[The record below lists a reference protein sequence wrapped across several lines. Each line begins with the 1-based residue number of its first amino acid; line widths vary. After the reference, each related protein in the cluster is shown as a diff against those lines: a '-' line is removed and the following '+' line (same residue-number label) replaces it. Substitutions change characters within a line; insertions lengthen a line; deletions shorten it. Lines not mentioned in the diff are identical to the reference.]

1 MVESSLRTVSVNLS
15 SKNLLR
21 KRRSAVLFTFI
32 MLIASYSAIEFGSW
46 EALATTDD
54 DGDGLTYG
62 LEFIIN
68 TQPQDWDSDND
79 GLPDGWEWQYGLD
92 PLSSSGINGSVG
104 DPDGD

>member
-1 MVESSLRTVSVNLS
+1 MQSVSVFSTDKELLS
-15 SKNLLR
+15 
-21 KRRSAVLFTFI
+21 KRRSACLFTLI
-32 MLIASYSAIEFGSW
+32 MLLASYSAIEFGSW

-79 GLPDGWEWQYGLD
+79 GLPD
-92 PLSSSGINGSVG
+92 
-104 DPDGD
+104 

>member
-1 MVESSLRTVSVNLS
+1 LERSGLRVVSVNFTD
-15 SKNLLR
+15 KILLR
-21 KRRSAVLFTFI
+21 KRRSAILFTSI
-32 MLIASYSAIEFGSW
+32 MLLASYSAIEFGSW
-46 EALATTDD
+46 EALATSDD

-92 PLSSSGINGSVG
+92 PLSPNGINGSVG
-104 DPDGD
+104 DP